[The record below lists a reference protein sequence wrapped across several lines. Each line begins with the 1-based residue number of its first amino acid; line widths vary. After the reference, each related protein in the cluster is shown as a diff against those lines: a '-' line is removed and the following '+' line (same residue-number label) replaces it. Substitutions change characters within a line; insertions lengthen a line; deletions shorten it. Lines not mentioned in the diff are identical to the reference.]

1 MEKTQTYPN
10 FAKPKII
17 LKRTMSQSFKI
28 RKGHNIKLVGEA
40 PNKDLGNIT
49 STTYA
54 VSPLDFPGITPKL
67 AVKAGEKV
75 QAGDV
80 LFFDKDR
87 PEVKICSP
95 VSGEVAEVKRGAKR
109 KILQV
114 VVLADSTITYADHAP
129 FDLKSGDR
137 AAAANHFANTGVGAL
152 ITSRPYGV
160 VAAMSEEP
168 RDIFVN
174 GIQSGPLAGDLAYQL
189 EGKEVE
195 IAAAIEALSLMT
207 TGKVYVSQD
216 AELPAIAAFKH
227 AKATAISF
235 SGKHPKGL
243 VGTQIAQV
251 APMSKGEIVWT
262 VNAIDLPV
270 IGRAFLK
277 GEYAP
282 EYKVVVAGSRITNA
296 GYATMLQGVSLTN
309 FLGAHANADNTRF
322 IAGDVLTGTQIEA
335 TGFLSF
341 GKSQITAI
349 PEGNQ
354 TEFFGWVLPGFGKFS
369 TNRAFWA
376 WLFPNRK
383 YDLDTNLHGEERAFV
398 VTGEYDKF
406 IPMDILP
413 QQLLR
418 SILIGDIEKM
428 EQLGIYEVVPED
440 FALAEVACTSKLP
453 LQQIVRDGLNDL
465 RKEMM

>member
-1 MEKTQTYPN
+1 
-10 FAKPKII
+10 
-17 LKRTMSQSFKI
+17 MSQYFKI
-28 RKGHNIKLVGEA
+28 RKGYDLKLVGA
-40 PNKDLGNIT
+40 AAQTDMGAV
-49 STTYA
+49 SASTYA

-67 AVKAGEKV
+67 AVKAGAQVK
-75 QAGDV
+75 AGDT

-109 KILQV
+109 KILAV
-114 VVLADSTITYADHAP
+114 VVLADSEVAYADHGAL
-129 FDLKSGDR
+129 DVAKADR
-137 AAAANHFANTGVGAL
+137 AAVAEHLANTGVGAL

-160 VAAMSEEP
+160 VASMTEEP

-174 GIQSGPLAGDLAYQL
+174 AVQSGPLAGDLAYQL
-189 EGKEVE
+189 AGKEAEVS
-195 IAAAIEALSLMT
+195 AALKALTALT
-207 TGKVYVSQD
+207 TGKVYLSQAD
-216 AELPAIAAFKH
+216 DVASLDCLSGEGVTN
-227 AKATAISF
+227 ATF

-243 VGTQIAQV
+243 VGTQIAQI
-251 APMSKGEIVWT
+251 APINKGETVWT

-270 IGRAFLK
+270 IGRAVLS
-277 GEYAP
+277 GQYAP
-282 EYKVVVAGSRITNA
+282 EYKVAVTGSKAINT
-296 GYATMLQGVSLTN
+296 GYATMLQGVNLSAFN
-309 FLGAHANADNTRF
+309 SANINLDNTRV
-322 IAGDVLTGTQIEA
+322 IAGDVLTGTQLDAE
-335 TGFLSF
+335 GFMAF
-341 GKSQITAI
+341 GKAQITAI

-369 TNRAFWA
+369 TNRAFWS
-376 WLFPNRK
+376 WLFPNRA
-383 YDLDTNLHGEERAFV
+383 YDLDTNMHGEERAFV

-406 IPMDILP
+406 IPMDIFP

-418 SILIGDIEKM
+418 AILIRDIEKM
-428 EQLGIYEVVPED
+428 EKLGIYEIVPED

>member
-1 MEKTQTYPN
+1 
-10 FAKPKII
+10 
-17 LKRTMSQSFKI
+17 MSQSFKI
-28 RKGHNIKLVGEA
+28 RKGHDIKLVGA
-40 PNKDLGNIT
+40 AIQNDLGTVNA
-49 STTYA
+49 STYA

-67 AVKAGEKV
+67 AVKAGTQVK
-75 QAGDV
+75 AGDT

-109 KILQV
+109 KILAV
-114 VVLADSTITYADHAP
+114 VVLADSDIAYAEHGALDVSKA
-129 FDLKSGDR
+129 DR
-137 AAAANHFANTGVGAL
+137 AAVADFMAATGVGAL

-160 VAAMSEEP
+160 VASMTEEP

-189 EGKEVE
+189 AGKEAE
-195 IAAAIEALSLMT
+195 IAAALKALSALT
-207 TGKVYVSQD
+207 TGKLYVSQD
-216 AELPAIAAFKH
+216 ADTDKI
-227 AKATAISF
+227 TALDAEGVTSISF

-243 VGTQIAQV
+243 VGTQIAQT
-251 APMSKGEIVWT
+251 APINKGDVVWT

-270 IGRAFLK
+270 IGHAVLTGQYK
-277 GEYAP
+277 P
-282 EYKVVVAGSRITNA
+282 QYKVAITGSRAMNT
-296 GYATMLQGVSLTN
+296 GYATMLQGVSLAAFN
-309 FLGAHANADNTRF
+309 DANINLDNTRL
-322 IAGDVLTGTQIEA
+322 IAGDVLTGTQIEHQ
-335 TGFLSF
+335 GFLSF
-341 GKSQITAI
+341 GASQLTAI

-369 TNRAFWA
+369 MNRAFWG
-376 WLFPNRK
+376 WLFPNRA

-406 IPMDILP
+406 IPMDIFP

-418 SILIGDIEKM
+418 AIMIGDIEKM
-428 EQLGIYEVVPED
+428 EKLGIYEIVPED

-453 LQQIVRDGLNDL
+453 LQQIVRDGLIDL

>member
-1 MEKTQTYPN
+1 
-10 FAKPKII
+10 
-17 LKRTMSQSFKI
+17 MSQSFKI
-28 RKGHNIKLVGEA
+28 RKGHNIKLVGDA
-40 PNKDLGNIT
+40 PKNDLGDV
-49 STTYA
+49 SATTYA

-114 VVLADSTITYADHAP
+114 VVLADSVITYASHGS

-137 AAAANHFANTGVGAL
+137 GAAADHFAKTGVGAL

-160 VAAMSEEP
+160 VAGMSEEP

-174 GIQSGPLAGDLAYQL
+174 GVQSGPLAGDLAYQI
-189 EGKEVE
+189 EGKDAE
-195 IAAAIEALSLMT
+195 IAAAIEALALMT

-216 AELPAIAAFKH
+216 ADAPSIAALNH
-227 AKATAISF
+227 EKATALTF

-243 VGTQIAQV
+243 VGSQIAQA
-251 APMSKGEIVWT
+251 APINKGDIVWT

-282 EYKVVVAGSRITNA
+282 QYKVVVAGSKITKP
-296 GYATMLQGVSLTN
+296 GYATITQG
-309 FLGAHANADNTRF
+309 ANLASFIGSHVNTDNTRI

-341 GKSQITAI
+341 GQSQITAI

-406 IPMDILP
+406 IPMDIFP

-453 LQQIVRDGLNDL
+453 LQEIVRNGLNDL
-465 RKEMM
+465 RKEMI

>member
-1 MEKTQTYPN
+1 
-10 FAKPKII
+10 
-17 LKRTMSQSFKI
+17 MSQSFKI
-28 RKGHNIKLVGEA
+28 RKGYDLKLVGA
-40 PNKDLGNIT
+40 AAQTDMGAV
-49 STTYA
+49 SASTYA

-67 AVKAGEKV
+67 AVKAGAQVK
-75 QAGDV
+75 AGDT

-109 KILQV
+109 KILAV
-114 VVLADSTITYADHAP
+114 VVLADSDVTYADHGAL
-129 FDLKSGDR
+129 DVTKAERSAVAEHL
-137 AAAANHFANTGVGAL
+137 ANTGVGAL

-160 VAAMSEEP
+160 VASMTEEP

-174 GIQSGPLAGDLAYQL
+174 AVQSGPLAGDLAYQL
-189 EGKEVE
+189 AGKEAEV
-195 IAAAIEALSLMT
+195 AAALKALTALT
-207 TGKVYVSQD
+207 KGKVYVSQAD
-216 AELPAIAAFKH
+216 DVAALDCLSGEGVVN
-227 AKATAISF
+227 ATF
-235 SGKHPKGL
+235 SGKHPKGM
-243 VGTQIAQV
+243 VGTQIAQI
-251 APMSKGEIVWT
+251 APINKGDLVWT

-270 IGRAFLK
+270 IGRAVLS
-277 GEYAP
+277 GQYVP
-282 EYKVVVAGSRITNA
+282 EYKVAVTGSKAINT
-296 GYATMLQGVSLTN
+296 GYATMLQGVSLAAFN
-309 FLGAHANADNTRF
+309 SANINLDNTRV
-322 IAGDVLTGTQIEA
+322 IAGDVLTGTKMDAE
-335 TGFLSF
+335 GFMAF

-369 TNRAFWA
+369 TNRAFWS
-376 WLFPNRK
+376 WLFPNRA
-383 YDLDTNLHGEERAFV
+383 YDLDTNMHGEERAFV

-406 IPMDILP
+406 IPMDIFP

-418 SILIGDIEKM
+418 AILIRDIEKM
-428 EQLGIYEVVPED
+428 EKLGIYEIVPED